1 MLKIHSLIRNKKE
14 RTVTIKNLNSYPD
27 VLNVNDIQEILGVG
41 RRQAYE
47 LVASGQF
54 HTVRVGKRIKILK
67 VVFVRWLDGQERKE
81 ISSGNK

>member
-1 MLKIHSLIRNKKE
+1 MNSLDE
-14 RTVTIKNLNSYPD
+14 YPD

-47 LVASGQF
+47 LVSSGQF

-67 VVFVRWLDGQERKE
+67 AVFMRWLNGQEDKE
-81 ISSGNK
+81 KYHGVK